1 MTHND
6 RINQLTPVQIRK
18 RLKMTQRQASE
29 LLGVRPQTI
38 SEWERGVSMPSVL
51 MLPKIIEVYQCTAD
65 EVIIAFR
72 NIHLMRQQAQSS
84 VDDALSN

>member
-1 MTHND
+1 MTHKE
-6 RINQLTPVQIRK
+6 INQLTPVQIRK
-18 RLKMTQRQASE
+18 RLRMTQLQASQ
-29 LLGVRPQTI
+29 LLGVRPQTV

-51 MLPKIIEVYQCTAD
+51 MLPKIVEVYQCTAD

-72 NIHLMRQQAQSS
+72 NIHLMRQQAESS